1 MSSYLS
7 LPHALLL
14 AEQSGVGRPTCS
26 AASLWDTVMRSLL
39 VFEILKFVTYG
50 VILKISR
57 LQGERE
63 LTFNSGKEMPPCE
76 FAVSQSDPLWWMA

>member
-1 MSSYLS
+1 
-7 LPHALLL
+7 
-14 AEQSGVGRPTCS
+14 
-26 AASLWDTVMRSLL
+26 MRSLL

-63 LTFNSGKEMPPCE
+63 LTLAERKCHPVNL
-76 FAVSQSDPLWWMA
+76 QSVNPTHCGGWHDLD